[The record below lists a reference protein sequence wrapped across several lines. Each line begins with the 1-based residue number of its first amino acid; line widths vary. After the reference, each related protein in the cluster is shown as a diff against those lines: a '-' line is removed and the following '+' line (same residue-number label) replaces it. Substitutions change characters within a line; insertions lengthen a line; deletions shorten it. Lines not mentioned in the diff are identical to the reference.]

1 MEFLNNLKQKIQSR
15 REQEAKRMA
24 SSFIT
29 LSDYD
34 GKLYISFQGNPL
46 MDINENMS
54 TSDILSKLKEIRDN
68 YIYSKL
74 ND

>member
-1 MEFLNNLKQKIQSR
+1 
-15 REQEAKRMA
+15 MA

-46 MDINENMS
+46 VDINENMS
-54 TSDILSKLKEIRDN
+54 ASDILSKLTEIRDN